1 MSRFT
6 GGKTCDQLRAQC
18 VPLPRHCCCV
28 LFALLDKSAL
38 LSALSCSFLLRDLKA
53 KAAFECEESWAG
65 PTLCTLDIPGLTPD
79 GGFQS
84 YCAAAE
90 CRLH

>member
-1 MSRFT
+1 MR
-6 GGKTCDQLRAQC
+6 RARLMLTAGRLVGAA
-18 VPLPRHCCCV
+18 VPKVHTLPATTP
-28 LFALLDKSAL
+28 L
-38 LSALSCSFLLRDLKA
+38 CSFLLRDLKA

>member
-1 MSRFT
+1 M
-6 GGKTCDQLRAQC
+6 
-18 VPLPRHCCCV
+18 
-28 LFALLDKSAL
+28 
-38 LSALSCSFLLRDLKA
+38 LRDLKA

-79 GGFQS
+79 GGFQA

>member
-1 MSRFT
+1 MFF
-6 GGKTCDQLRAQC
+6 
-18 VPLPRHCCCV
+18 V
-28 LFALLDKSAL
+28 LLDKSTL